1 MTAAAGTQED
11 RTGPY
16 GREPHRFAVD
26 AGRYRAADHGWLA
39 ELDGL
44 SVHRGDPQQRM
55 ATRAVDEADWLRIDA
70 LRDPELAL
78 RRRILAEARPEV
90 SAAVPG
96 SEAACEEAAALVA
109 SWLAEHR
116 PDLPGPADA
125 PAIGPAPAPRS
136 DLGAPGATGGA
147 PRTEIPPA
155 QDFGAP
161 GATGGAL
168 RTEIAPAQDL
178 GALDATG
185 GASRTEIGRAAG
197 GLGALERA
205 ALSVQEDLCLME
217 RSAET
222 GGWDLTAGVVLFP
235 SYWRILEKLGH
246 RQEAIHG
253 PVPHYAEDLAGTVT
267 RFFDRLRPGR
277 IVSRRNW
284 GFAAHPLLFV
294 PQIGV
299 LDTSDRYQPSDLWLR
314 SERQTLRALPATGAI
329 LFTIKVQLAPATALA
344 DHPDLAGR
352 LADAIDGWSPEM
364 LAMRGSRYGG
374 VRTITTWLRSVADGT
389 WPPTA
394 PA

>member
-1 MTAAAGTQED
+1 MTVAGGMQED

-26 AGRYRAADHGWLA
+26 AGTYRAADHGWLT

-44 SVHRGDPQQRM
+44 SVHRGAPQQRM
-55 ATRAVDEADWLRIDA
+55 ATRAVDGADWLRVDG
-70 LRDPELAL
+70 LREPELAL
-78 RRRILAEARPEV
+78 RHRILAEAHPEV

-96 SEAACEEAAALVA
+96 SGAACEEAAALVA
-109 SWLAEHR
+109 SWLAEHH
-116 PDLPGPADA
+116 PDRYDAAAADPGMEGVISDA
-125 PAIGPAPAPRS
+125 S
-136 DLGAPGATGGA
+136 DHQNP
-147 PRTEIPPA
+147 
-155 QDFGAP
+155 D
-161 GATGGAL
+161 
-168 RTEIAPAQDL
+168 D
-178 GALDATG
+178 
-185 GASRTEIGRAAG
+185 

-217 RSAET
+217 RSPHT

-253 PVPHYAEDLAGTVT
+253 PVPHYADDLAGTVT

-299 LDTSDRYQPSDLWLR
+299 LDTSDRYLPQDLWLR
-314 SERQTLRALPATGAI
+314 SERQTLRALPDTGAI
-329 LFTIKVQLAPATALA
+329 LFTIKVQLAPATALGE
-344 DHPDLAGR
+344 HRDLAAR

-389 WPPTA
+389 WSPPA

>member
-1 MTAAAGTQED
+1 MTATGMQED

-26 AGRYRAADHGWLA
+26 DTTYRAADHGWLA
-39 ELDGL
+39 ELDSL
-44 SVHRGDPQQRM
+44 SVHSGAPQQRM
-55 ATRAVDEADWLRIDA
+55 ATRAVDEADWLRIDG
-70 LRDPELAL
+70 LREPELAL
-78 RRRILAEARPEV
+78 RRRILDEARPEV

-109 SWLAEHR
+109 SWLREHR
-116 PDLPGPADA
+116 PDLPVT
-125 PAIGPAPAPRS
+125 
-136 DLGAPGATGGA
+136 DLGAPGAA
-147 PRTEIPPA
+147 
-155 QDFGAP
+155 
-161 GATGGAL
+161 
-168 RTEIAPAQDL
+168 
-178 GALDATG
+178 G
-185 GASRTEIGRAAG
+185 GASDTGIGAAE
-197 GLGALERA
+197 GLAALERA

-253 PVPHYAEDLAGTVT
+253 PVPHYADDLAVTVT

-299 LDTSDRYQPSDLWLR
+299 LDTSDRYQPPDLWLR
-314 SERQTLRALPATGAI
+314 SERQTLRALPETGAI
-329 LFTIKVQLAPATALA
+329 LFTIKVELAPSTALV
-344 DHPDLAGR
+344 DHPDLAAR
-352 LADAIDGWSPEM
+352 LADAIENWSPEM

-374 VRTITTWLRSVADGT
+374 VRTITAWLRSVADGA
-389 WPPTA
+389 WQPPVA

>member
-1 MTAAAGTQED
+1 MTAADVHD

-26 AGRYRAADHGWLA
+26 AGAYRAADHGWLA

-44 SVHRGDPQQRM
+44 SVHRGAPQQRM
-55 ATRAVDEADWLRIDA
+55 ATRAVDEADWLRVDG
-70 LRDPELAL
+70 LREPELAL
-78 RRRILAEARPEV
+78 RRQILGEARPEV

-96 SEAACEEAAALVA
+96 SGPACEEAAALVA
-109 SWLAEHR
+109 SWLATHR
-116 PDLPGPADA
+116 PDLGTEAVDSAASDPPTPG
-125 PAIGPAPAPRS
+125 
-136 DLGAPGATGGA
+136 
-147 PRTEIPPA
+147 
-155 QDFGAP
+155 
-161 GATGGAL
+161 
-168 RTEIAPAQDL
+168 
-178 GALDATG
+178 
-185 GASRTEIGRAAG
+185 G

-217 RSAET
+217 RSPET

-235 SYWRILEKLGH
+235 SYWRIMEKLGH

-253 PVPHYAEDLAGTVT
+253 PVPHYADDLAVTVT

-294 PQIGV
+294 PQIAV
-299 LDTSDRYQPSDLWLR
+299 LDTSDRYQPPDLWLR
-314 SERQTLRALPATGAI
+314 SERQTLRALPGTGAI
-329 LFTIKVQLAPATALA
+329 LFTIKVQLAPAPALV
-344 DHPDLAGR
+344 DHPDLAAR

-374 VRTITTWLRSVADGT
+374 VRTITAWLRSVADGT
-389 WPPTA
+389 WPPATT
-394 PA
+394 

>member
-1 MTAAAGTQED
+1 MAAGMQDD

-26 AGRYRAADHGWLA
+26 DALYRAADHGWLA

-44 SVHRGDPQQRM
+44 SVHSGAPQQRM
-55 ATRAVDEADWLRIDA
+55 ATRAVDEADWLRVDG
-70 LRDPELAL
+70 LREPELAL

-90 SAAVPG
+90 SAALPG

-109 SWLAEHR
+109 SWLRQHH
-116 PDLPGPADA
+116 PDLGFP
-125 PAIGPAPAPRS
+125 
-136 DLGAPGATGGA
+136 DLGAPSAADGGS
-147 PRTEIPPA
+147 
-155 QDFGAP
+155 G
-161 GATGGAL
+161 
-168 RTEIAPAQDL
+168 
-178 GALDATG
+178 
-185 GASRTEIGRAAG
+185 TEIGGGAAEA
-197 GLGALERA
+197 LAALERA

-222 GGWDLTAGVVLFP
+222 GAWDLTAGVVLFP

-253 PVPHYAEDLAGTVT
+253 PVPHYADDLAVTVT

-299 LDTSDRYQPSDLWLR
+299 LDTSDRYQPPDLWLR
-314 SERQTLRALPATGAI
+314 SERQTLRALPETGAI
-329 LFTIKVQLAPATALA
+329 LFTIKVQLAPSTALVH
-344 DHPDLAGR
+344 HPDLAAR
-352 LADAIDGWSPEM
+352 LADAIEGWSPEM

-374 VRTITTWLRSVADGT
+374 VRTITAWLRSVADGT
-389 WPPTA
+389 WQPT

>member
-1 MTAAAGTQED
+1 MAAARMQED
-11 RTGPY
+11 RTGPF

-26 AGRYRAADHGWLA
+26 ADAYRAADHGWLA

-44 SVHRGDPQQRM
+44 SVHAGAPQQRM
-55 ATRAVDEADWLRIDA
+55 ATRAVDEADWLRIDG
-70 LRDPELAL
+70 LREPELAL

-109 SWLAEHR
+109 SWLAAHR
-116 PDLPGPADA
+116 PEPAGPDLTSGGVTGDGPEHQ
-125 PAIGPAPAPRS
+125 IGDGP
-136 DLGAPGATGGA
+136 DLMSGGVTGDG
-147 PRTEIPPA
+147 P
-155 QDFGAP
+155 DLMSGDV
-161 GATGGAL
+161 TGDGP
-168 RTEIAPAQDL
+168 EHQI
-178 GALDATG
+178 
-185 GASRTEIGRAAG
+185 

-217 RSAET
+217 RSAGT

-253 PVPHYAEDLAGTVT
+253 PVPHYADDLAITVT

-284 GFAAHPLLFV
+284 GFVAHPLLFV

-299 LDTSDRYQPSDLWLR
+299 LDTSDRYQPPDLWLR
-314 SERQTLRALPATGAI
+314 SERQTLRALPDTGAI
-329 LFTIKVQLAPATALA
+329 LFTIKVELAPAPALVA
-344 DHPDLAGR
+344 YPDLAGR

-374 VRTITTWLRSVADGT
+374 VGSITAWLRSVAAGT
-389 WPPTA
+389 WQ
-394 PA
+394 PAG